1 MGLAIQNNLF
11 GSVVEKPKEKAPPA
25 ESSVKQ
31 AAFRELGKPEYRNS
45 FGKVYLDPRPDID
58 NDSELWVT
66 LLVEAD
72 KMDPKLWGAL
82 LGFRC
87 IGARLLPVEGSDA
100 YVLRPHIDP
109 SGDCG
114 FRSEQEYGDERARW
128 LIPHA
133 AQLRLL
139 LANVKKLR
147 SVMWGANLEK

>member
-11 GSVVEKPKEKAPPA
+11 GTVAEKAKEKAAPPEA
-25 ESSVKQ
+25 SVKQ
-31 AAFRELGKPEYRNS
+31 AAFRELGKPEYRNN
-45 FGKVYLDPRPDID
+45 FGKVYMDPRPDID
-58 NDSELWVT
+58 DDSELWVT

-72 KMDPKLWGAL
+72 KQEPKLWGAL

-114 FRSEQEYGDERARW
+114 FRSQEEYRDEAERW
-128 LIPHA
+128 LRPHA
-133 AQLRLL
+133 AQFKLL
-139 LANVKKLR
+139 LANVKKTR
-147 SVMWGANLEK
+147 SKMWTANLAK